1 MKLENRYL
9 SEPVQE
15 DLSEKMVFVGG
26 PRQVGKTTLARDCIA
41 SKYKSS
47 YYSWDKIDQRK
58 KALRGEWSP
67 DVELILLDEFH
78 KYREWKS
85 WIKGEYDVY
94 KDKYRFLLTG
104 SARLNIY
111 RKGGDSLQ
119 GRYHYYTLHPFT
131 YAEINDFK
139 PQVQPGQELS
149 FKEKGNGLDAL
160 MTYGGFPEPF
170 IKQEARFLRRWNN
183 EQVERLFKEDVRELT
198 NIKDIGTLTLLANLL
213 PGKVASILSINSLAN
228 DLQVNFRTVANWLD
242 VFETFYY
249 CFRIAPYQ
257 SKMIASVRKEKKL
270 YLWNWSRLEE
280 EGPKLE
286 NLVALHLLKY
296 CDYLYDYEG
305 WKVSLYYLRDSTG
318 REVDFLLTL
327 NQEPWIAIEV
337 KTKEKKLSGSL
348 VYFKEKLGVP
358 YCYQIVHRCMD
369 EFIKGGIRVMPVE
382 KFLTALI

>member
-9 SEPVQE
+9 SGPVEE
-15 DLSEKMVFVGG
+15 DLLEKMVFVGG
-26 PRQVGKTTLARDCIA
+26 PRQVGKTTLARDCVA

-58 KALRGEWSP
+58 KALTGEWNP

-119 GRYHYYTLHPFT
+119 GRYHYYTLHPFS

-149 FKEKGNGLDAL
+149 FKEKGNDLDAL
-160 MTYGGFPEPF
+160 ITYGGFPEPF

-198 NIKDIGTLTLLANLL
+198 NIKDIGSLTLLANLL
-213 PGKVASILSINSLAN
+213 PGKVASILSINSLAR
-228 DLQVNFRTVANWLD
+228 DLQVNFRTVSNWLD

-305 WKVSLYYLRDSTG
+305 WKVSLFYLRDSNG

-327 NQEPWIAIEV
+327 NQEPWFAVEV
-337 KTKEKKLSGSL
+337 KTKETKLSGSL
-348 VYFKEKLGVP
+348 VYFKEKLRIP
-358 YCYQIVHRCMD
+358 YCYQIVHRSMD
-369 EFIKGGIRVMPVE
+369 DFIKGGIRVMPVE

>member
-1 MKLENRYL
+1 
-9 SEPVQE
+9 
-15 DLSEKMVFVGG
+15 
-26 PRQVGKTTLARDCIA
+26 
-41 SKYKSS
+41 
-47 YYSWDKIDQRK
+47 
-58 KALRGEWSP
+58 
-67 DVELILLDEFH
+67 
-78 KYREWKS
+78 
-85 WIKGEYDVY
+85 
-94 KDKYRFLLTG
+94 
-104 SARLNIY
+104 
-111 RKGGDSLQ
+111 
-119 GRYHYYTLHPFT
+119 
-131 YAEINDFK
+131 
-139 PQVQPGQELS
+139 
-149 FKEKGNGLDAL
+149 

-337 KTKEKKLSGSL
+337 KTKETKLSGSL

>member
-9 SEPVQE
+9 AKPVEE
-15 DLSEKMVFVGG
+15 DLSEKMVFIGG

-41 SKYKSS
+41 VNFKSG

-58 KALRGEWSP
+58 KALRGEWNP

-78 KYREWKS
+78 KYRQWKS

-94 KDKYRFLLTG
+94 KNKYRFLLTG

-131 YAEINDFK
+131 YSEVNGFA
-139 PQVQPGQELS
+139 PQVQPGRELT
-149 FKEKGNGLDAL
+149 FKNEGKSLDAL
-160 MTYGGFPEPF
+160 LTFGGFPEPF

-183 EQVERLFKEDVRELT
+183 EQVERLFQEDIRELT
-198 NIKDIGTLTLLANLL
+198 NIKDIGSLTLLANFL
-213 PGKVASILSINSLAN
+213 PGKVASILSINSLAR
-228 DLQVNFRTVANWLD
+228 DLQVNFRTVAAWLD
-242 VFETFYY
+242 VFESFYY

-257 SKMIASVRKEKKL
+257 SNLIASVRKEKKL
-270 YLWNWSRLEE
+270 YLWNWSVLEE

-286 NLVALHLLKY
+286 NLVALHLLKT

-305 WKVSLYYLRDSTG
+305 WKVSLFYLRDSTG

-327 NQEPWIAIEV
+327 NQEPWVAVEV
-337 KTKEKKLSGSL
+337 KTKDKKLSGSL
-348 VYFKEKLGVP
+348 AYFKGKMNIP
-358 YCYQIVHRCMD
+358 YCYQIVQHSTEDYM
-369 EFIKGGIRVMPVE
+369 KGGIRVMPVE

>member
-9 SEPVQE
+9 SGAVEE

-26 PRQVGKTTLARDCIA
+26 PRQVGKTTLARDCVA
-41 SKYKSS
+41 SKYKAS
-47 YYSWDKIDQRK
+47 YYSWDKIDQRN
-58 KALRGEWSP
+58 KALRGEWNP

-94 KDKYRFLLTG
+94 KNKYRFLLTG
-104 SARLNIY
+104 SARLNVY

-119 GRYHYYTLHPFT
+119 GRYHYYTLHPFS
-131 YAEINDFK
+131 YAEINSFT

-149 FKEKGNGLDAL
+149 FKEKGTGLDAL
-160 MTYGGFPEPF
+160 LIYGGFPEPF

-183 EQVERLFKEDVRELT
+183 EQLERLFKEDVRELT
-198 NIKDIGTLTLLANLL
+198 NIKDMGSLTLLANLL

-228 DLQVNFRTVANWLD
+228 DLQVNFRTVSNWLD

-270 YLWNWSRLEE
+270 YLWNWSRLEA

-305 WKVSLYYLRDSTG
+305 WKVSLFYLRDSTG

-327 NQEPWIAIEV
+327 NQEPWLAVEV
-337 KTKEKKLSGSL
+337 KTKETKLSGNL
-348 VYFKEKLGVP
+348 VYFKEKLGIP
-358 YCYQIVHRCMD
+358 YCYQIVHHSMD
-369 EFIKGGIRVMPVE
+369 DFIKGGIRVMPIE
-382 KFLTALI
+382 KFLTAFI

>member
-9 SEPVQE
+9 SGPVEE
-15 DLSEKMVFVGG
+15 DLSDKMVFVGG
-26 PRQVGKTTLARDCIA
+26 PRQVGKTTLARDCVA
-41 SKYKSS
+41 SKYKST
-47 YYSWDKIDQRK
+47 YYTWDKIDQRQ
-58 KALRGEWSP
+58 KALKGEWNP
-67 DVELILLDEFH
+67 DTELILLDEFH
-78 KYREWKS
+78 KYPGWKS

-94 KDKYRFLLTG
+94 KNKYRFLLTG
-104 SARLNIY
+104 CARLNIY

-149 FKEKGNGLDAL
+149 FKEKGTGLDAL

-198 NIKDIGTLTLLANLL
+198 SIKDMGSLTLLANLL

-228 DLQVNFRTVANWLD
+228 DLQVNFRTVSNWLD

-249 CFRIAPYQ
+249 CFRVAPYQ

-270 YLWNWSRLEE
+270 YLWNWTRLEE

-318 REVDFLLTL
+318 REVDFLVTL
-327 NQEPWIAIEV
+327 NQEPWFAVEV
-337 KTKEKKLSGSL
+337 KTKETKLSGNL
-348 VYFKEKLGVP
+348 VYFKEKLGIP
-358 YCYQIVHRCMD
+358 YCYQIVHGSVD
-369 EFIKGGIRVMPVE
+369 DFIKGGIRVMAIE

>member
-1 MKLENRYL
+1 MKLEDRYL
-9 SEPVQE
+9 SGPVEE
-15 DLSEKMVFVGG
+15 DLSEKMVFIGG
-26 PRQVGKTTLARDCIA
+26 PRQVGKTTLARDCVA
-41 SKYKSS
+41 SKYKAS

-58 KALRGEWSP
+58 KALQGEWNP

-78 KYREWKS
+78 KYRQWKS

-111 RKGGDSLQ
+111 REGGDSLQ

-131 YAEINDFK
+131 YAEINNFK
-139 PQVQPGQELS
+139 PQAKPGQEIS
-149 FKEKGNGLDAL
+149 FKEKGNGLDEL
-160 MTYGGFPEPF
+160 LEYGGFPEPF

-183 EQVERLFKEDVRELT
+183 EQIERLFKEDVRELT
-198 NIKDIGTLTLLANLL
+198 NIKDMGTLTLLANLI
-213 PGKVASILSINSLAN
+213 PGKVASILSINSLAK
-228 DLQVNFRTVANWLD
+228 DLQVNFRTIANWLD

-257 SKMIASVRKEKKL
+257 SKMIDSVRKEKKL

-305 WKVSLYYLRDSTG
+305 WNVSLYYLRDATG

-327 NQEPWIAIEV
+327 NREPWIAIEV
-337 KTKEKKLSGSL
+337 KTKETKLSGNM
-348 VYFKEKLGVP
+348 VYFKEKLQIP
-358 YCYQIVHRCMD
+358 YCYQIVHHSQD
-369 EFIKGGIRVMPVE
+369 DFIKGGIRVMPVE